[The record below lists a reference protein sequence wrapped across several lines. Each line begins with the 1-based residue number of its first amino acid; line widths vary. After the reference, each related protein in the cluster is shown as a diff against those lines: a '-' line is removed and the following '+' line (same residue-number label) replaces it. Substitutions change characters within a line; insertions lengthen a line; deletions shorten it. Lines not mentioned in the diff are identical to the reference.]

1 MYVGR
6 YPTTEKDSVQFFDV
20 KDKNVLFYYPLNTG

>member
-6 YPTTEKDSVQFFDV
+6 YPTTEKDSVQFCYV
-20 KDKNVLFYYPLNTG
+20 KDKVVLFNYPLNTG